1 MRTLGSR
8 IRIAREQKDLSQQEF
23 ARQLHVTRGAISQWE
38 NDAVRPSHH
47 NLVELARILHASVE
61 WLMTGIDTEKA
72 EKLTD
77 DEQIQIIKTAIYDYI
92 KAEVAQNHADDDYY
106 PDFGYEEHQRVHKA
120 ANSVFQRASEQLL
133 RGRKS
138 TSSSKEEKEIAEI
151 ISFLQYDEQ
160 ARETVKRLLKLSE
173 KQRIA
178 VRSIIE
184 AM

>member
-8 IRIAREQKDLSQQEF
+8 IRTAREHKNLSQLEV
-23 ARQLHVTRGAISQWE
+23 ARQLCVTRGAISQWE

-47 NLVELARILHASVE
+47 NLVELAQILRASVE
-61 WLMTGIDTEKA
+61 WLMTGIDTEKT

-77 DEQIQIIKTAIYDYI
+77 GEQIKIIKTAIYDYI
-92 KAEVAQNHADDDYY
+92 KIEITQNYDDDDYL
-106 PDFGYEEHQRVHKA
+106 DFGYEEHQRVHKA

-133 RGRKS
+133 KGRGPKS
-138 TSSSKEEKEIAEI
+138 ASKEESEIAEI

-160 ARETVKRLLKLSE
+160 ACETVKRFLKLSE